1 MDHLFIMDFK
11 ILERKLCNVLAIIW
25 FNGLFLVGTKN
36 KYTMEYLLTLNH
48 IKCQSCSCAHGAHI
62 AHADTR
68 DAWAGQLV
76 SCHTQHNTSH
86 NTLHNIKQVITEHL
100 TYIMW
105 MEAKVSVLEITVWWV
120 RGPSADYLR

>member
-25 FNGLFLVGTKN
+25 FSGLFLVGIKN

-48 IKCQSCSCAHGAHI
+48 IKCQSCSCVYGAHI

-76 SCHTQHNTSH
+76 SCHTQHITSH
-86 NTLHNIKQVITEHL
+86 NTTHITQHKTSNNRTPNIHHVDGSKSIC
-100 TYIMW
+100 
-105 MEAKVSVLEITVWWV
+105 A
-120 RGPSADYLR
+120 

>member
-1 MDHLFIMDFK
+1 
-11 ILERKLCNVLAIIW
+11 
-25 FNGLFLVGTKN
+25 
-36 KYTMEYLLTLNH
+36 MEYPLTLNH
-48 IKCQSCSCAHGAHI
+48 IKWQSCSCAHGAHI

-76 SCHTQHNTSH
+76 SCHTQHITSH
-86 NTLHNIKQVITEHL
+86 NTTHITQHK
-100 TYIMW
+100 TSNNRTPNIMW